1 MGSRNRSRSTRRA
14 KEKAAEP
21 WNHVHLF
28 VWREWL
34 PEESDIWILR
44 PYGCHAHRAHIQKE
58 ARARI
63 DYHSSMCFLDRAAD
77 SDFSN
82 PLFESVADD
91 LREAEALRR
100 YMWIYN
106 FRLHLR
112 LRFPGATRIRVE
124 LLPASRRR
132 FLELLRKAGME
143 EAYRSFQVEPSP
155 VTEEHRS
162 PEGNGSELFGRLE
175 FDQERRIMW
184 RF

>member
-1 MGSRNRSRSTRRA
+1 
-14 KEKAAEP
+14 
-21 WNHVHLF
+21 
-28 VWREWL
+28 
-34 PEESDIWILR
+34 
-44 PYGCHAHRAHIQKE
+44 
-58 ARARI
+58 
-63 DYHSSMCFLDRAAD
+63 MCSLDRAAD

-100 YMWIYN
+100 YMWICN

-112 LRFPGATRIRVE
+112 LRFPGATCIRVE